1 MTNQEKDNRYMI
13 IPYDLTERQV
23 LIYITLYK
31 RCDFKTM
38 QISITIDDIVSSIGL
53 VNLTYKMV
61 YGDIKKMCK
70 SGYIEVIRKA
80 SKGTAPTYKII
91 KSKQEGNQRETKGYQ
106 RETKTEH
113 LQAFEGYGGYQRET
127 KGYQRATN
135 SKDKDKDN
143 IYSRVITQ
151 LNKQA
156 SKNFKSTTKK
166 TIACIDAR
174 LNEGFTEDDFYKV
187 INIKCNSWLH
197 DAEMNKYLRPETLF
211 GNKFESYLNES
222 FIENEKKVVAFRSKE
237 L

>member
-1 MTNQEKDNRYMI
+1 MTNQETDNRYMI
-13 IPYDLTERQV
+13 IPYDLTERQI

-38 QISITIDDIVSSIGL
+38 QVSITIDNIISSIGI
-53 VNLTYKMV
+53 VDLTYMV
-61 YGDIKKMCK
+61 VYKDIQKMCK

-80 SKGTAPTYKII
+80 SKGTAPIYKII
-91 KSKQEGNQRETKGYQ
+91 KNKQVEYQKKTKEYQ
-106 RETKTEH
+106 KKTKSEH
-113 LQAFEGYGGYQRET
+113 LQGFEDCEEYQKKTKEYQR
-127 KGYQRATN
+127 YTN